1 MGDRAFDFPG
11 RKRGALGRTRT
22 CDQGFRKPLLCP
34 LSYEGIRS
42 RNVSSP
48 TSVLIFPLYPCSL
61 LPSSLLADE
70 QQCSLPLISEA
81 SRRAAGTVTTI
92 TCRQASRARRPLDP
106 SIRAYAKRV
115 SIRPCGLSS
124 GSIRASHWHKCSVS
138 KPSDR
143 VGRRIEIRTAY
154 STNVLRKSCR
164 FLNDWLSSHAP
175 GLRGRVRCY
184 ARRRR
189 RRVFITSF
197 SPRPKVSYRR
207 RYSA

>member
-138 KPSDR
+138 KPARPTRPTFCVS
-143 VGRRIEIRTAY
+143 
-154 STNVLRKSCR
+154 
-164 FLNDWLSSHAP
+164 P
-175 GLRGRVRCY
+175 G
-184 ARRRR
+184 
-189 RRVFITSF
+189 
-197 SPRPKVSYRR
+197 
-207 RYSA
+207 